1 MSDAASSKNLINVM
15 RLTLSF
21 FFVVVVVVVVLFF
34 LYKFKLYEKKIFSL
48 SCDKL
53 EYVVIN
59 GDIEGKIN
67 FDRT

>member
-15 RLTLSF
+15 RQTLSHF
-21 FFVVVVVVVVLFF
+21 FFHSISL
-34 LYKFKLYEKKIFSL
+34 KKKEKKISL

-59 GDIEGKIN
+59 DDTEGKISPDGTYKL
-67 FDRT
+67 FE